1 MIVRLVVGESIVYTK
16 LQIQMNFNFRILEST
31 PPWSHSGTL
40 RAKMCEKEIVAE
52 EL

>member
-1 MIVRLVVGESIVYTK
+1 LVAGESIVYTK
-16 LQIQMNFNFRILEST
+16 LKIQMNFNFRILAST

-40 RAKMCEKEIVAE
+40 GGDMFETDILAE